1 MAQTENSNPPL
12 FAPPVPKSDGLA
24 TLIPYRNSRA
34 LASYY
39 LGIFSLI
46 PVLGVFL
53 GPAALILGTQ
63 GYEHA
68 RRRPEAQGKAHAVIG
83 ISLGALTTLVNWGF
97 VLVVLL
103 LLLTSSLTAR

>member
-1 MAQTENSNPPL
+1 MAQVENTPPA
-12 FAPPVPKSDGLA
+12 FAATPPKSDGLVS
-24 TLIPYRNSRA
+24 LIPYKNSRA

-63 GYEHA
+63 GYEYA

-83 ISLGALTTLVNWGF
+83 TALGALTTLANWGV

-103 LLLTSSLTAR
+103 LLLASSLTAR